1 MGRVY
6 DAVLVCLAAALLFG
20 AIHAYFEPTIRAAQ
34 EVALRTG
41 LNAMR
46 SAIQLYTIR
55 EGHAPADIRT
65 LLSRGY
71 LQPTERS
78 PLFVPA
84 YLLNQALDAEGFP
97 VDPFGNRFLYDPA
110 TGRVRSQTPGYSTW

>member
-1 MGRVY
+1 VY
-6 DAVLVCLAAALLFG
+6 EALVVCVVAALVFVG
-20 AIHAYFEPTIRAAQ
+20 IHRYFEPTIRAAQ

-46 SAIQLYTIR
+46 SAIQLYRIHEDR
-55 EGHAPADIRT
+55 APADIRT
-65 LLSRGY
+65 LLGGGY
-71 LQPTERS
+71 LQPTEQG

-84 YLLNQALDAEGFP
+84 YLLNQALDADGFP

-110 TGRVRSQTPGYSTW
+110 TGRVRSQTPGYGTW